1 MRSKLAALAVIAL
14 AALSTAA
21 VAFGEN
27 EDRTE
32 TEQAAKGVWVFFVG
46 KATPRGTASTDD
58 VQCPPLRVTV
68 RAYVVGD
75 RAKGKMNIQGTIYD
89 LVASRNSGGVWTGVL
104 TQGGEEVGSLK
115 GRYFHEKRL
124 FVGVLNLN
132 GRVYKLELR
141 RVRLATAERIPET
154 K

>member
-1 MRSKLAALAVIAL
+1 MKAKLAALAVIVL
-14 AALSTAA
+14 AVLSTAA

-32 TEQAAKGVWVFFVG
+32 IEQAARGIWVFFVG

-58 VQCPPLRVTV
+58 AQCRPLRVTL

-75 RAKGKMNIQGTIYD
+75 RAKGKMNIAGTIYD

-104 TQGGEEVGSLK
+104 TLGGEEVGSLK
-115 GRYFHEKRL
+115 GKYFHKKGL
-124 FVGVLNLN
+124 FVGVLKLD

-141 RVRLATAERIPET
+141 RVRLATAERLPET
-154 K
+154 E